1 MYSIYI
7 FTVYMSVNKDLIPV
21 CTRLK
26 VADIRAKLLKR
37 IQVSKYSKQ

>member
-1 MYSIYI
+1 
-7 FTVYMSVNKDLIPV
+7 MSVNKDLIPV